1 MVLVSIFAN
10 EQAPY
15 DGLYAIRYAKQNL
28 DEFARLFK
36 NWNDTHYVMSYLMV
50 NEEFLKDDYFIHD
63 IIDDLVSKVRAE
75 INALAALLEKY
86 SEEGYTNTGENLENI
101 FKPLK
106 EKKFD
111 TSELQGAKAVLN
123 RTETNKPILRI
134 YGLRLNKNTFI
145 ITGGAIKLVHLM
157 QNHPDTN
164 HELQK
169 IEEVRNWLRKNGITT
184 QDDLIYCYGEE

>member
-10 EQAPY
+10 EQEPY

-36 NWNDTHYVMSYLMV
+36 NWNDTHYVMSYFMV
-50 NEEFLKDDYFIHD
+50 NEEFLKDEYFIHD
-63 IIDDLVSKVRAE
+63 VIDDLVSKVRAE

-86 SEEGYTNTGENLENI
+86 SEEGYTDTGENLEKI

-111 TSELQGAKAVLN
+111 TSELQGAKAVLS
-123 RTETNKPILRI
+123 RTETDKPILRI

-145 ITGGAIKLVHLM
+145 ITGGAIKLVHFM
-157 QNHPDTN
+157 QSHPDTN

-169 IEEVRNWLRKNGITT
+169 IEEVRNWLRKNGITS